1 MRHLDHLVVQDDL
14 SGAWCNANAV
24 TSSVMEAISFATPVL
39 ENFFIHTVAE
49 CMPGKQDAELHQRCR
64 SFMYEESTHTR
75 AHKKFNASLLDYL
88 CQAPPGAALLQAI
101 MVGARKHVTL
111 SCRLLYVVALE
122 HFAAVLSKRYLTLH
136 GDWEIGSAYAKE
148 LFEQHAR
155 EEMGHRSVVFDLWM
169 QQESI
174 GRVAR
179 SLVVLSILFAGGVY
193 ISVAVPWIVH
203 RKNGKRV
210 AGTLAALAAYALK
223 SRPIAHGA
231 TLLRELFSFARR
243 DFHPDGPS
251 GAQFAGDLK

>member
-1 MRHLDHLVVQDDL
+1 MRRLDHLVAQDDL

-24 TSSVMEAISFATPVL
+24 TSSVMEAISFTTPVL

-49 CMPGKQDAELHQRCR
+49 CMPGKQDAELRQRCR
-64 SFMYEESTHTR
+64 SFMHEESTHTR

-88 CQAPPGAALLQAI
+88 LRAPPGAALLQAI
-101 MVGARKHVTL
+101 MAGARKHVTL
-111 SCRLLYVVALE
+111 SRRLLYVVALE

-136 GDWEIGSAYAKE
+136 RDWKIGSAYARE

-155 EEMGHRSVVFDLWM
+155 EEMGHRSVVFDLWV

-179 SLVVLSILFAGGVY
+179 TLAVLSILFAGGVY

-203 RKNGKRV
+203 RKNDKRV
-210 AGTLAALAAYALK
+210 GGTLAALAAYVLK
-223 SRPIAHGA
+223 SHQIAEGA
-231 TLLRELFSFARR
+231 TLLRELFSFTRR
-243 DFHPDGPS
+243 DFHPDGPTA
-251 GAQFAGDLK
+251 AQFAGDLK